1 MVAKTWW
8 QSCASRLPQ
17 MANHQVTAKELV
29 ILSCCNAL
37 SANEIYTRVVQDKT
51 RLNSSHL
58 WTRWKCTGKQ
68 YLQNY
73 LFTWLPHKPK
83 GCWDFGYS
91 AHHCHR
97 RERRHFIRQLH
108 IIVTEERD
116 VISFANLKDVFSR
129 QTTLEFS
136 LTITSFSMK
145 EKQNFNRKKKLN
157 GWIDFQSIY
166 FKCICHSS
174 GCSIIPSIP

>member
-1 MVAKTWW
+1 MTSGWDNGGSTTYQNGSKDMVTILCIKTSSNDKSY
-8 QSCASRLPQ
+8 QI
-17 MANHQVTAKELV
+17 TAKELV
-29 ILSCCNAL
+29 TLSCCNAL

-91 AHHCHR
+91 AHHRHR
-97 RERRHFIRQLH
+97 GERRHFIRQLKRCVFQTDYTC
-108 IIVTEERD
+108 IQFDYNFILNERK
-116 VISFANLKDVFSR
+116 A
-129 QTTLEFS
+129 E
-136 LTITSFSMK
+136 
-145 EKQNFNRKKKLN
+145 
-157 GWIDFQSIY
+157 FQSEKETQWLDRFPKQLFTRATGILLAAA
-166 FKCICHSS
+166 
-174 GCSIIPSIP
+174 